1 MELISNDRFDGLL
14 AGRLKDPV
22 FAKRPLLTMT
32 LDFLHQKWNFP
43 PQLAWSLINI
53 GCIGLI
59 IHQLHV
65 LGKNF
70 AYTAS
75 RTWSGV
81 IFLSSY
87 PILFCATTQLFG
99 FDDFLQWALLL
110 SAFNA
115 KLNGKMLLMA
125 VLFGLSIICRETSL
139 LMLPL
144 FLYAASSQK
153 IFDIPTILAL
163 GFAVIAALIFI
174 AQLGNNDQAINFI
187 LERRFGAIRYNFS
200 NLKQTVLSLVSL
212 AQVFLPLIVL
222 LTLRERNTSSERRS
236 FLRLLVL
243 TTALFTIVATFTS
256 LLKEN
261 RILALPMLFFIPFMA
276 EELKII
282 FKKKD
287 QLFSNI
293 STNQVVILVLSI
305 CFLTVLCFFWYV
317 PAVRKSAIIYQ
328 SYTFLMFLA
337 LLLIARMKYSSPA
350 TNA

>member
-14 AGRLKDPV
+14 ADRMKDPV

-43 PQLAWSLINI
+43 PQLGWSLINM

-70 AYTAS
+70 VYSAS
-75 RTWSGV
+75 WSLTGF
-81 IFLSSY
+81 IFLSSF
-87 PILFCATTQLFG
+87 PVLFCATTQLFG

-115 KLNGKMLLMA
+115 KLNGKLLLMA

-144 FLYAASSQK
+144 FLYSASSRK
-153 IFDIPTILAL
+153 FFHVPTILAL
-163 GFAVIAALIFI
+163 GFAVITALLFI

-187 LERRFGAIRYNFS
+187 LERRFGAIMYNFS
-200 NLKQTVLSLVSL
+200 NLNQTVLSLVSL
-212 AQVFLPLIVL
+212 AQVFLPPIIL
-222 LTLRERNTSSERRS
+222 LTYSDKTNAAERGR
-236 FLRLLVL
+236 FIRLLVL
-243 TTALFTIVATFTS
+243 TTAAFTVVATFTS

-287 QLFSNI
+287 QIFSNI
-293 STNQVVILVLSI
+293 STNLMVLLVLSI
-305 CFLTVLCFFWYV
+305 CFLMVLCFFWYL
-317 PAVRKSAIIYQ
+317 PAARKSAIIYQ

-337 LLLIARMKYSSPA
+337 LLLITRMRFSRLQ
-350 TNA
+350 TNT